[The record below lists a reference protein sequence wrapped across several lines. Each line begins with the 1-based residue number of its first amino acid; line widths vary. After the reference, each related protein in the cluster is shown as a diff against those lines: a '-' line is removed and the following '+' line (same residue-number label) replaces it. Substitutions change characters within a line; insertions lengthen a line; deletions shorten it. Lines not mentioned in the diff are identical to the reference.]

1 MKLAEIYVRLPEQ
14 AALLLENLLEQT
26 TLPVNPSWEEVHS
39 AGKIVK
45 SELRFFMAGGAP
57 GHALD
62 PTVED
67 LLDKL
72 PEAIA
77 NEIAG

>member
-14 AALLLENLLEQT
+14 AALLLEKLLEQT

-39 AGKIVK
+39 AGKIVR
-45 SELRFFMAGGAP
+45 SELRFFMAGAA
-57 GHALD
+57 HAHWLD
-62 PTVED
+62 SQTED
-67 LLDKL
+67 LLDAL

>member
-14 AALLLENLLEQT
+14 AALLLEKLLEQT

-39 AGKIVK
+39 AGKIVADEIRR
-45 SELRFFMAGGAP
+45 SQLPGGAS
-57 GHALD
+57 D
-62 PTVED
+62 PYNEK
-67 LLDKL
+67 LLAAL